1 VEGFGLQSLW
11 DRTVESLSNA
21 ERRQVAFAM
30 AIAREAVDLFVYCE
44 PRLDLTEAQV
54 SMLQVHM
61 SERAKSCCVLCI
73 TSSLHDARLLGGPHA
88 QVTRNG
94 GWAWLSPGVGAD
106 SPARVLV
113 AGTGLRSACAELAL
127 NPDVSQLVLQDQDA
141 TSEVLQL
148 SARSGSSIVMH
159 VARVARQNHANVF
172 RLQVEE
178 QATSDGLPGATNR
191 FPVDGVSPVSSND
204 QHCNV
209 ARIALTCQAESL
221 GRTSRTLVGA
231 LFVLGAPMVTAA
243 YAAGQ
248 VGRDRAAA
256 TLNTLDFLV
265 TYIVPFWSLLGV
277 RLLNRKS
284 GLGGLVEPLAR
295 CGASRRMLLCAN
307 LALMSLACAA
317 VTSASAAFA
326 VLKTAGAFGSD
337 LWISAWVVAVGT
349 SAYVALFGAL
359 TVCVRR
365 TWVPWAFLLADLTL
379 GGTALGLSA
388 MFPHA
393 HLLNLIGAPGVIDL
407 APRTS
412 LALLGALIVLAFGL
426 TWLCAETLA
435 THKLAFERFVR

>member
-1 VEGFGLQSLW
+1 
-11 DRTVESLSNA
+11 
-21 ERRQVAFAM
+21 
-30 AIAREAVDLFVYCE
+30 
-44 PRLDLTEAQV
+44 
-54 SMLQVHM
+54 
-61 SERAKSCCVLCI
+61 
-73 TSSLHDARLLGGPHA
+73 
-88 QVTRNG
+88 
-94 GWAWLSPGVGAD
+94 
-106 SPARVLV
+106 
-113 AGTGLRSACAELAL
+113 
-127 NPDVSQLVLQDQDA
+127 
-141 TSEVLQL
+141 
-148 SARSGSSIVMH
+148 
-159 VARVARQNHANVF
+159 
-172 RLQVEE
+172 
-178 QATSDGLPGATNR
+178 
-191 FPVDGVSPVSSND
+191 
-204 QHCNV
+204 
-209 ARIALTCQAESL
+209 
-221 GRTSRTLVGA
+221 
-231 LFVLGAPMVTAA
+231 
-243 YAAGQ
+243 
-248 VGRDRAAA
+248 
-256 TLNTLDFLV
+256 
-265 TYIVPFWSLLGV
+265 
-277 RLLNRKS
+277 
-284 GLGGLVEPLAR
+284 
-295 CGASRRMLLCAN
+295 MLLCAN